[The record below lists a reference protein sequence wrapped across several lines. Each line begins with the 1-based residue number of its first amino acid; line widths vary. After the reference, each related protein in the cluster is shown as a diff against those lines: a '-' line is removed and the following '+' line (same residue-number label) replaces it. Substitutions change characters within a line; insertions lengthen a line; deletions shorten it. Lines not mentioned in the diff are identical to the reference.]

1 MRLLYKDKKN
11 YHKYYVR
18 IKKNAILVN
27 LYALNL
33 VFCILLVTFVM
44 RNIIRTPE
52 FDEFYN
58 SLDDKIQ
65 AKIDHALVVL
75 DTIRVIN
82 TKLVKKLSGTQ
93 FYELRIS
100 AQNEY
105 RVILLCC
112 DNDNFINAT
121 NILFLNGF
129 MKKSTKD
136 YNKQIKIAESI
147 IENLN
152 L

>member
-1 MRLLYKDKKN
+1 M
-11 YHKYYVR
+11 
-18 IKKNAILVN
+18 N
-27 LYALNL
+27 LSALNF

-58 SLDDKIQ
+58 SLDEKIQ
-65 AKIDHALVVL
+65 AKIDYALSVLNTIQVVS
-75 DTIRVIN
+75 

-93 FYELRIS
+93 FYELRITS
-100 AQNEY
+100 QNEY

-112 DNDNFINAT
+112 DNDNFINA
-121 NILFLNGF
+121 NDILFLNGF
-129 MKKSTKD
+129 IKKSTKD
-136 YNKQIKIAESI
+136 YDKQIKIASSI
-147 IENLN
+147 IEKLG